1 MYNKRAYYN
10 NCQSKGNRFRGHG
23 EHPLKKAWKENMKA
37 KFNNP
42 PANVRELDN
51 SYELHLFAP
60 GFEKNDFKIGLTDD
74 VLSISV
80 EQKETTNHNWKRQE
94 YTPRGFVRQFE
105 LNDKINKEAIGGKYE
120 NGVLILNLPKLEG
133 FETARQEIEID

>member
-10 NCQSKGNRFRGHG
+10 SCQSNENRSRGHG

-37 KFNNP
+37 KFSNP

-60 GFEKNDFKIGLTDD
+60 GFEKSDFKIGLTDG

-80 EQKETTNHNWKRQE
+80 EHKKETTENWKRQE
-94 YTPRGFVRQFE
+94 YTPSGFVRQFE
-105 LNDKINKEAIGGKYE
+105 LNDKINQEAIGGKYE
-120 NGVLILNLPKLEG
+120 NGVLILNLPKMEG
-133 FETARQEIEID
+133 FETARHEIEID